1 MKPEDEPT
9 RSIMD
14 QLLSELFGGNLVILL
29 LALFIILC
37 LFLAIRIVPQ
47 SEQHVVERFGR
58 LKSVLG
64 PGINFI
70 VPFLDRVAHK
80 VSILER
86 QLPNASQ
93 DAITADN
100 VLVQIDTSVFY
111 RILEPEK
118 TVYRIRDVD
127 GAIATTVAGIV
138 RAEIGKMELDE
149 VQSNRSM
156 LIPTIKASV
165 EDAVDDWGIEV
176 TRAEILDVNLD
187 QATRDAMLQQLNAER
202 ERRAAVTRA
211 EGQKRAVELQADG
224 ELYAARQAAEARRVE
239 ADAEAYATGVVA
251 EAIAKG
257 GLEAVQYNI
266 ALEQVKAIGS
276 GGSGAGVA
284 DDDRAGGCGR
294 CLRQGVPD
302 AERARLMWSEWWVW
316 GVAAIVLAVG
326 EVLSAVLRAAGFRH
340 RGGRGGAD
348 PAGRRA
354 AGGLAGRVAA
364 GAVPGLRGGVADR
377 VAGAEEMAG
386 GL

>member
-1 MKPEDEPT
+1 
-9 RSIMD
+9 MD
-14 QLLSELFGGNLVILL
+14 QLLSQLSGGGIVTLF

-70 VPFLDRVAHK
+70 IPFLDRVAHK

-93 DAITADN
+93 DAITSDN
-100 VLVQIDTSVFY
+100 VLLVVETSVFY
-111 RILEPEK
+111 RVLEPEK

-149 VQSNRSM
+149 VQSNRNM
-156 LIPTIKASV
+156 LISRIKELV
-165 EDAVDDWGIEV
+165 EDAVNDWGIEV
-176 TRAEILDVNLD
+176 TRAEILDVGLD

-211 EGQKRAVELQADG
+211 EGQKRAVELQADAD
-224 ELYAARQAAEARRVE
+224 LYAARQEAEARRVE

-251 EAIAKG
+251 DAIAKG

-266 ALEQVKAIGS
+266 ALEQVKGIS
-276 GGSGAGVA
+276 
-284 DDDRAGGCGR
+284 
-294 CLRQGVPD
+294 Q
-302 AERARLMWSEWWVW
+302 M
-316 GVAAIVLAVG
+316 
-326 EVLSAVLRAAGFRH
+326 AAGQ
-340 RGGRGGAD
+340 GTQTIVVPAD
-348 PAGRRA
+348 A
-354 AGGLAGRVAA
+354 ADAFGKAFQM
-364 GAVPGLRGGVADR
+364 LRGR
-377 VAGAEEMAG
+377 SS
-386 GL
+386 